1 MTDKERTCK
10 TCAWKSGRDTW
21 FCHQERESL
30 EVYNGHWCRHWS
42 ETTGWDRF
50 EKMPTQLE
58 QAAQEIFVRMW
69 GTSGSGPTPKE
80 VQLWMEEY
88 ERQC

>member
-1 MTDKERTCK
+1 MTDRTCE
-10 TCAWKSGRDTW
+10 TCTWCSRVGRNI
-21 FCHQERESL
+21 CHHEPA
-30 EVYNGHWCRHWS
+30 EVVVRLDYWCRHWS

-69 GTSGSGPTPKE
+69 GTSGSGPTPGE